1 MSDSTVKTAV
11 EFGEKASFSHK
22 EPDSCSTIAYID
34 EMVLA
39 HSFSYGS
46 GSYKTVDY
54 TDKKKMD
61 TYRKV
66 NKMLGGK

>member
-1 MSDSTVKTAV
+1 MSDSTAKTTI
-11 EFGEKASFSHK
+11 EFGEKASFSRM
-22 EPDSCSTIAYID
+22 EPRSCSTTVHID
-34 EMVLA
+34 EMVLV
-39 HSFSYGS
+39 HSFSYSS

-54 TDKKKMD
+54 SDEKKMD